1 MPEHYIEGRL
11 KGVAK
16 KYAFQL
22 SLFSSIFIGE
32 QTHPDDNHVILGEN
46 VLLYHQVGIIL
57 SYRQVDNMSD
67 CRHWNE
73 RIEQFRPA
81 CPVGDILPS
90 RKAANALDRLQWIL
104 APMTSTTAPCKIII

>member
-32 QTHPDDNHVILGEN
+32 QTHPDDNHVIRRGECD
-46 VLLYHQVGIIL
+46 VISSG
-57 SYRQVDNMSD
+57 
-67 CRHWNE
+67 W
-73 RIEQFRPA
+73 
-81 CPVGDILPS
+81 DIFVIS
-90 RKAANALDRLQWIL
+90 
-104 APMTSTTAPCKIII
+104 SG